1 MASCKDGV
9 GDIIGTEETGWEI
22 VASNLPKKSTIN
34 PKAQAIVLN
43 WKEFYAFEKSFDQ
56 IYMSEFREDF
66 VLVIEDLIEKQ
77 KALESGTYPKEFDI
91 PQIKGRQKVLK
102 TYILKIKG
110 NLEYRQNPESSIKEM
125 IAAFNAM
132 REQFNVTVN
141 YTLPE
146 DLINDENN

>member
-9 GDIIGTEETGWEI
+9 GDIPGTEETGWEI

-34 PKAQAIVLN
+34 PKAQAIVLK

-56 IYMSEFREDF
+56 IYTSEFREDF

-132 REQFNVTVN
+132 REQFNITVN